1 MLIYSENVN
10 CSIYNTI
17 LKIYFLILQFNMTF
31 IYEYLLLYLI
41 SSNYTSFS
49 THNKKIYHKIN
60 VIMSKWNSYSTDDYC
75 FTQKNINILLIIAYD
90 SR

>member
-31 IYEYLLLYLI
+31 IYEYE
-41 SSNYTSFS
+41 NEM
-49 THNKKIYHKIN
+49 IYYYI
-60 VIMSKWNSYSTDDYC
+60 
-75 FTQKNINILLIIAYD
+75 
-90 SR
+90 